1 MAIYTIEQYTA
12 LCQAIAE
19 GALRVKYQ
27 DKEVEYR
34 SLKDMMAIKSMM
46 ETDLG
51 LNADANGPRRVI
63 AVHSKGL

>member
-1 MAIYTIEQYTA
+1 MTIYTMEQYTA
-12 LCQAIAE
+12 LCAAIAE

-34 SLKDMMAIKSMM
+34 SLKDMMQIKQMM
-46 ETDLG
+46 EADLD
-51 LNADANGPRRVI
+51 LFPDQNGPRRVI